1 MLSEKEEQFIT
12 YWEKAR
18 EHDKKSLMQF
28 IKGLS
33 RGLLIGIGIVLL
45 LAIGWYQRANMVAN
59 TQLNPFLFLFTII
72 IIAVFIAYFY
82 RQYRWEQYEQQYL
95 ELLAKKKKQT
105 PSV

>member
-1 MLSEKEEQFIT
+1 MLTEKEEAFIA
-12 YWEKAR
+12 YWQKER
-18 EHDKKSLMQF
+18 EHEKKSLMQF

-33 RGLLIGIGIVLL
+33 RGLLIGIGIILL

-59 TQLNPFLFLFTII
+59 TQLNPFLFLFIII

-95 ELLAKKKKQT
+95 ELMAKKKKQT
-105 PSV
+105 PTA